1 MSTNFISEKTLE
13 ELPLRFR
20 LIEKIELKDSDK
32 YLVARF
38 VKNHFYNTS
47 GFICISNYR
56 KTSKLIQVK

>member
-1 MSTNFISEKTLE
+1 MSTNFISEKTLG

-20 LIEKIELKDSDK
+20 LVEKVELKDSNK
-32 YLVARF
+32 YIVGRF
-38 VKNHFYNTS
+38 IKNHFYNAS